1 MEMLAPITW
10 PSSSSSEEEDEM
22 DQGASPRPRGGG
34 GGRRM
39 SIVISFGGHSE
50 LIPLLRAPQ
59 HSRHTH
65 EFVQRAVLS
74 DVAGAE
80 KDEDEFNAG
89 NPSFD
94 SAGSSAE
101 EASEDSS
108 EEEADDRRSP
118 QNAEADQQL
127 EDGLAELKQQYDRE
141 VLQSSTSPSGPLF
154 RRGRR
159 AAISIDTSE
168 PIRPQA
174 RDKVRQAIFTSLGP
188 DSEVGAEMIQQ
199 LDLVNTVQELRSF
212 IGRNAH
218 NLSELGQIQV
228 EMQMSALGA
237 WKRGF
242 KALRGAMMFGKLK
255 QGEDVFDE
263 SGEKKSEQQLAA
275 EAAEAA
281 ARREKDEA
289 ERMERMA
296 AAEEEERAR
305 REREGREAELQL
317 LREAEEA
324 AAEEA
329 ARLAAEKRNAEQE
342 EEEARR
348 RRAEAEGEAA
358 LKAAEE
364 ERQRQEAE
372 RQAQARREAKATA
385 AAAAAASAAGGGA
398 AGGAAA
404 RVTRAPGVPAGATP
418 LRSPRTPRSRRGPR
432 SEIKPTDFNDM
443 TGLFAGLGISGD
455 LRPSSSQLRKVS
467 GGAARTF
474 SRGSPRAERGLL
486 DGAPS
491 PQAGPDLRCPDAGQ
505 RTQRRGPVG
514 ALPSISMQR
523 LATNLYREEPVR
535 RSPKPTAHP
544 GPT

>member
-22 DQGASPRPRGGG
+22 DQSASPRPRGGG
-34 GGRRM
+34 GGRRL

-50 LIPLLRAPQ
+50 LIPLLRAP
-59 HSRHTH
+59 HTVK
-65 EFVQRAVLS
+65 FVVRQCAVLS

-89 NPSFD
+89 DPSFD

-108 EEEADDRRSP
+108 EEEGGDRRSP

-141 VLQSSTSPSGPLF
+141 VLQSSTSASGPLF

-168 PIRPQA
+168 PIRPEA

-188 DSEVGAEMIQQ
+188 DNEVGAEMIQQ
-199 LDLVNTVQELRSF
+199 LDSVNTVQELRSF

-275 EAAEAA
+275 EAA

-289 ERMERMA
+289 ERAERMA

-329 ARLAAEKRNAEQE
+329 ARLAAEKRNGEQE

-348 RRAEAEGEAA
+348 RRADAEGEAA
-358 LKAAEE
+358 RKAAEE

-385 AAAAAASAAGGGA
+385 AAAAAVSAAGGGA

-486 DGAPS
+486 DGVPS

-535 RSPKPTAHP
+535 RSPKPTAP
-544 GPT
+544 SRP